1 MAAIQVKASENN
13 DTVTISIRDRFDFV
27 THKEFRNS
35 YKDRQNSSKY
45 VIDMHDV
52 KYIDSSALGMML
64 LLREHAQKNSGT
76 VIIANCNPDIKKI
89 LTIANFERL
98 FDIQ

>member
-1 MAAIQVKASENN
+1 MADIQVKTSKN
-13 DTVTISIRDRFDFV
+13 DNAVTISIRDRFDFGL
-27 THKEFRNS
+27 HKEFRAS
-35 YKDRQNSSKY
+35 YKDRPNSSKY
-45 VIDMHDV
+45 VIDMRDV

-64 LLREHAQKNSGT
+64 LLREHVQKNSGI
-76 VIIANCNPDIKKI
+76 VVIANCNPDIKKI